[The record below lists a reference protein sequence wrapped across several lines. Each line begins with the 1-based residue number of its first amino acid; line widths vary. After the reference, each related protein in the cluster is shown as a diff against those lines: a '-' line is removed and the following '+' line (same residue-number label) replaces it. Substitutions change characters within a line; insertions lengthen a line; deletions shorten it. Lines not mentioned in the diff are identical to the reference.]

1 MEVNIYILS
10 RTSKLREFI
19 KSCSMSY
26 WIPFSEIII
35 SIIDNILGYNNMIK
49 FNLSILLNYYITFK

>member
-1 MEVNIYILS
+1 MGVKIYILS
-10 RTSKLREFI
+10 RTSKFCEFI
-19 KSCSMSY
+19 KSFSMSY
-26 WIPFSEIII
+26 WIPFFEIII

>member
-1 MEVNIYILS
+1 MEVNIYTFS

-19 KSCSMSY
+19 KSFSMSY

-49 FNLSILLNYYITFK
+49 FNLSILLNYYIIFK